1 MRILLIHQN
10 FPGQFKLLGAA
21 LAARADCEVVA
32 LGAASQIRG
41 RAFAPRLK
49 VLGYAER
56 TPAPEDGRHTH
67 HYLRDHERALRRGQ
81 DVARA
86 LFGLKRQGFTP
97 DVVLAHPG
105 WGESLFV
112 KDVFP
117 GARLVNLFE
126 FFYAGEGAD
135 AGFDPE
141 FPIGDDDRLR
151 LRIKNNTQLQ
161 ALAFCDQGV
170 SPTQWQRSRYPA
182 RFHGLIEVLHEGLDL
197 RQLQPDPQARFA
209 LPGGRVL
216 TRDDRVLTYVARNLE
231 PYRGFHVFMRA
242 LPELLAREPAL
253 QVVIA
258 GATGV
263 SYGGPPPKPH
273 ATHLDWLLAETG
285 RPDPARVHFTGP
297 LPYGEYVKLLQV
309 SSVHC
314 YLTYPF
320 VLSWSM
326 LEAMACGC
334 AVLGSATAP
343 VQEFIEDGVNGRLFD
358 FFDRGALLENISRLL
373 REDTRALRE
382 RARHSVAG
390 RIDFHRHVL
399 PRALQLLGLN

>member
-1 MRILLIHQN
+1 MRLLFIHQN
-10 FPGQFKLLGAA
+10 FPGQFKLLSAA
-21 LAARADCEVVA
+21 LAARGDCEVVA
-32 LGAASQIRG
+32 LGSAERVRG
-41 RAFAPRLK
+41 RTYARGVK
-49 VLGYAER
+49 VLGYPDRA
-56 TPAPEDGRHTH
+56 PGPEDGRHTH
-67 HYLRDHERALRRGQ
+67 HYLREHERAVRRGQ

-86 LFGLKRQGFTP
+86 LLELHRKGFTP
-97 DVVLAHPG
+97 DVVVAHPG

-117 GARLVNLFE
+117 RARLINLFE
-126 FFYAGEGAD
+126 FFYAGNGAD
-135 AGFDPE
+135 VGFDAE
-141 FPIGDDDRLR
+141 FPVNEDDRLR

-161 ALAFCDQGV
+161 ALAYCDQGL
-170 SPTQWQRSRYPA
+170 SPTQWQRSRFPE
-182 RFHGLIEVLHEGLDL
+182 RFHPLIEVLHEGLDL
-197 RQLQPDPQARFA
+197 THLRPNPDARFT
-209 LPGGRVL
+209 LPNGRVL
-216 TRDDRVLTYVARNLE
+216 SRGDRVLTYVARNLE

-242 LPELLAREPAL
+242 LPQLLAREPDL
-253 QVVIA
+253 QVVVA

-263 SYGGPPPKPH
+263 SYGSAPPKPH
-273 ATHLDWLLAETG
+273 ATHLDWLVAEGG
-285 RPDPARVHFTGP
+285 RPDPERVHFTGP

-334 AVLGSATAP
+334 AVLGSATPP
-343 VQEFIEDGVNGRLFD
+343 VQEFIEDGVNGRLLD
-358 FFDRGALLENISRLL
+358 FFDQAALRDGVSRLL

-382 RARHSVAG
+382 RARATVAE

-399 PRALQLLGLN
+399 PRALQLLGLT